1 MNNYF
6 NSLSSWFL
14 RQNSL
19 SLFILFCLAGLQ
31 LNVASSTGSI
41 NILAI
46 IELIGILSVISWI
59 YSVGIKSRQLLITN
73 GADLKGVVIF
83 NLIFGI
89 AIIATILLHYL
100 AKEQILLDKSF
111 DTDGIV
117 TTAISGSN
125 VRAYS
130 VALQKDGKIL
140 AAGSSS
146 IGVTEVMIL
155 VRYNINGS
163 LDTSFNHTGILT
175 STIGAVFTEVY
186 AIAIQKDGKIVVTG
200 GVSNDAVD
208 FNIAVIRF
216 NSDGTL
222 DNTLDADG
230 IVVTDLGSLYDF
242 ANSLVI
248 QDNGK
253 TLSEHELKLL
263 GQRFWRKSAEQPGH
277 GLGLSLV
284 KTILSKYD
292 YDIKFYGTY
301 PQGLTVEI
309 SPFYSLAN

>member
-14 RQNSL
+14 KQNSL

-111 DTDGIV
+111 DTLNYKLV
-117 TTAISGSN
+117 YTQPWPL
-125 VRAYS
+125 
-130 VALQKDGKIL
+130 ALVKFL
-140 AAGSSS
+140 S
-146 IGVTEVMIL
+146 IGLLAVQSAKYL
-155 VRYNINGS
+155 VSAELRRNALFKEY
-163 LDTSFNHTGILT
+163 L
-175 STIGAVFTEVY
+175 
-186 AIAIQKDGKIVVTG
+186 
-200 GVSNDAVD
+200 
-208 FNIAVIRF
+208 
-216 NSDGTL
+216 GTL
-222 DNTLDADG
+222 AG
-230 IVVTDLGSLYDF
+230 FIFSWIGVWY
-242 ANSLVI
+242 I
-248 QDNGK
+248 QP
-253 TLSEHELKLL
+253 
-263 GQRFWRKSAEQPGH
+263 R
-277 GLGLSLV
+277 
-284 KTILSKYD
+284 
-292 YDIKFYGTY
+292 IKKIM
-301 PQGLTVEI
+301 EI
-309 SPFYSLAN
+309 